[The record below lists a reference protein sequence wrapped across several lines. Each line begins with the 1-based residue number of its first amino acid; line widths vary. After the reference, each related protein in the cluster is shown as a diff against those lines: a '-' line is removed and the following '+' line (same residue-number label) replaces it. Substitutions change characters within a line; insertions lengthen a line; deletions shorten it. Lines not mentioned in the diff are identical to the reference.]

1 MMMYYSKNDPQLTF
15 YLFANDS
22 QGKDLLDTDGDA
34 KKRLQDANRVL
45 REQALDPRTKVGPTL
60 PKPETK
66 RPPMELPPTGQPEAK
81 RPKITEVLPPAPSS
95 VQAPPPGY
103 GGGFSNAPAADPFA
117 SAAGGGGNADTG
129 TSQTQSE
136 ADFIASLPRPEV
148 TLQIR
153 VPNDPAQMAWNFYG
167 QIVSLSVHAMSTVK
181 DVKQEL
187 SQQHLN
193 QMPIN
198 KVQLRLVTTGA
209 FLKDAMTLA
218 ALNIGPTA
226 TLELKAKTRS
236 GRK

>member
-1 MMMYYSKNDPQLTF
+1 
-15 YLFANDS
+15 
-22 QGKDLLDTDGDA
+22 
-34 KKRLQDANRVL
+34 
-45 REQALDPRTKVGPTL
+45 
-60 PKPETK
+60 
-66 RPPMELPPTGQPEAK
+66 
-81 RPKITEVLPPAPSS
+81 
-95 VQAPPPGY
+95 
-103 GGGFSNAPAADPFA
+103 
-117 SAAGGGGNADTG
+117 
-129 TSQTQSE
+129 
-136 ADFIASLPRPEV
+136 
-148 TLQIR
+148 
-153 VPNDPAQMAWNFYG
+153 
-167 QIVSLSVHAMSTVK
+167 MSTVK